1 MDTALQSLI
10 YAADDHYLSDAD
22 LDRFNKDVASLGQR
36 LEAYE
41 YIRERELSILQPA
54 VDYLTEEFLKS
65 DTKLIE
71 RAVTHW
77 LSILRYASMAM
88 LLNNSEYLSGRLLEW
103 LPELVDVYQ
112 IRDIELALYRLILV
126 QLKSSLSPEQLAL
139 IKPYLEEA
147 YTILLK
153 TKPALQTT
161 T

>member
-1 MDTALQSLI
+1 
-10 YAADDHYLSDAD
+10 
-22 LDRFNKDVASLGQR
+22 
-36 LEAYE
+36 
-41 YIRERELSILQPA
+41 
-54 VDYLTEEFLKS
+54 
-65 DTKLIE
+65 
-71 RAVTHW
+71 
-77 LSILRYASMAM
+77 

-126 QLKSSLSPEQLAL
+126 QLKNSLSPEQLAL